1 MAKEATTFPI
11 FLPNQAK
18 IPTEPI
24 SFVVHKIVTL
34 LLFTISFITSKKVTE
49 RSQL

>member
-1 MAKEATTFPI
+1 MVAKEATTFPL

-24 SFVVHKIVTL
+24 SFVIHKIVTL
-34 LLFTISFITSKKVTE
+34 FVIHNVIQTW
-49 RSQL
+49 